1 MLKRLTLT
9 GSTLRARPVAEKARL
24 ARAVEAHVWPWVAQ
38 GLLRPVVDSVYD
50 LEDAEAAQAKM
61 QANTH
66 AGKIMLKVAD

>member
-1 MLKRLTLT
+1 
-9 GSTLRARPVAEKARL
+9 
-24 ARAVEAHVWPWVAQ
+24 
-38 GLLRPVVDSVYD
+38 VVDSVYD